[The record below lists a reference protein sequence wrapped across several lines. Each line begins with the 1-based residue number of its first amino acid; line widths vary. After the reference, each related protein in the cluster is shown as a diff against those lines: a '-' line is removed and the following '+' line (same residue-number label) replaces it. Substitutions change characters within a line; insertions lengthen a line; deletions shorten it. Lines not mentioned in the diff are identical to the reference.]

1 MVIHCCQSANW
12 CHYVDLILFFFLN
25 ENNAGTHSSISNCNF
40 HSRLGDWCPRTD
52 NEWRYKCGSNLNTHD
67 ETFEHKIRWL
77 ATRYVGVKIK
87 RMFYLMR
94 IVWKVKLQHKCADKD
109 IFVKY
114 FSQTTPQDTYWWCC
128 FPNCYKLEELITYVL
143 KHTLSFPFKLQF
155 FFVMKLRFA

>member
-1 MVIHCCQSANW
+1 MGFGNSLLSVCKLMSLRRF
-12 CHYVDLILFFFLN
+12 DSFFFLN

-94 IVWKVKLQHKCADKD
+94 IV
-109 IFVKY
+109 
-114 FSQTTPQDTYWWCC
+114 
-128 FPNCYKLEELITYVL
+128 
-143 KHTLSFPFKLQF
+143 
-155 FFVMKLRFA
+155 